1 MCAIKGAPSV
11 PAIVEFMHLWNTL
24 RQVVPF
30 FIPCGHLEIYCQCG
44 AYSAKSAYN
53 LFFLARLLIPCAKEL

>member
-1 MCAIKGAPSV
+1 VRLRALHLCRRSSNSCTCGTRSGRWCPSS
-11 PAIVEFMHLWNTL
+11 FH
-24 RQVVPF
+24 VVTWRSTAS
-30 FIPCGHLEIYCQCG
+30 G